1 MNALAKELTKKI
13 TETDRFCEKHK
24 ERMINVGGRDFC
36 KTCALK
42 SVEQAQIDHHQAVN
56 RMVREKHFAGA
67 MLPDRHLESGFKN
80 YIVQNQG
87 QKIAKS
93 QCQSFA
99 KDFNGGVK
107 RNLIMVGRTG
117 TGKTHLACAVA
128 RNVLDQ
134 RSYVRYVTSE
144 DMANEIANA
153 WTKADDS
160 EASAVWRFTD
170 YDLLIIDEY
179 GLHDQH
185 ESRLQLPVRD
195 FDTLLDQLHKVGRG
209 PNVVGRWLHRN
220 QHEVGRLDGR
230 HGQVGRLGR
239 SVDHDEIHFAGHVLH
254 VPVNG
259 WSVDADHG

>member
-13 TETDRFCEKHK
+13 TETNRFCEKHK
-24 ERMINVGGRDFC
+24 ERMISVGGRDFC

-117 TGKTHLACAVA
+117 TGKTHIACAVA

-185 ESRLQLPVRD
+185 ESRLQLV
-195 FDTLLDQLHKVGRG
+195 HKVLYSRYDAKKPTVLISNWTKEQLKDNLGDRLWSRFQHDG
-209 PNVVGRWLHRN
+209 LTIVECNWADARVN
-220 QHEVGRLDGR
+220 QL
-230 HGQVGRLGR
+230 
-239 SVDHDEIHFAGHVLH
+239 
-254 VPVNG
+254 
-259 WSVDADHG
+259 

>member
-1 MNALAKELTKKI
+1 MNAIATQLSQKI
-13 TETDRFCEKHK
+13 TETNRFCEKHK
-24 ERMINVGGRDFC
+24 ERMISIGGRDFC

-56 RMVREKHFAGA
+56 QMVREKHFAGA

-87 QKIAKS
+87 QKNAKA

-99 KDFNGGVK
+99 KDFNAGDK

-117 TGKTHLACAVA
+117 TGKTHLSCAIA

-134 RSYVRYVTSE
+134 RSYARYTTSE

-153 WTKADDS
+153 WIKADDS

-185 ESRLQLPVRD
+185 ESRLQLV
-195 FDTLLDQLHKVGRG
+195 HKVLYSRYDAKKPTVLISNWTEAQLKESLGDRLWSRFQHDG
-209 PNVVGRWLHRN
+209 LTVVECNWT
-220 QHEVGRLDGR
+220 DA
-230 HGQVGRLGR
+230 RLG
-239 SVDHDEIHFAGHVLH
+239 GGL
-254 VPVNG
+254 
-259 WSVDADHG
+259 